1 MNIDL
6 LGQQPSNTKWLII
19 LLREGIYSNSLN
31 NSLLIFLLL
40 VATVRG
46 CVLGY
51 VGSKANWQ
59 KKDLNTYSPQKS
71 NLHYMCFFFFF
82 FLSQQLEETMFSVIH
97 EKILHSNT
105 GQKTGILTVFIF
117 FVILWQAND
126 TIFSSVPKSCVTSIR
141 IIKDLMVGINPNP

>member
-19 LLREGIYSNSLN
+19 LLREDFCSNSLN
-31 NSLLIFLLL
+31 NSLLISLLL
-40 VATVRG
+40 VATLRG

-71 NLHYMCFFFFF
+71 NLHYMCFFFF
-82 FLSQQLEETMFSVIH
+82 LSQQLEETTFSVIH

-105 GQKTGILTVFIF
+105 
-117 FVILWQAND
+117 
-126 TIFSSVPKSCVTSIR
+126 R
-141 IIKDLMVGINPNP
+141 

>member
-6 LGQQPSNTKWLII
+6 LGQQPSNIKWLII
-19 LLREGIYSNSLN
+19 LLREDIYSNSLN

-71 NLHYMCFFFFF
+71 NLHYMCFFFF
-82 FLSQQLEETMFSVIH
+82 
-97 EKILHSNT
+97 KPAARRDYILCDPW
-105 GQKTGILTVFIF
+105 K
-117 FVILWQAND
+117 
-126 TIFSSVPKSCVTSIR
+126 
-141 IIKDLMVGINPNP
+141 NPS